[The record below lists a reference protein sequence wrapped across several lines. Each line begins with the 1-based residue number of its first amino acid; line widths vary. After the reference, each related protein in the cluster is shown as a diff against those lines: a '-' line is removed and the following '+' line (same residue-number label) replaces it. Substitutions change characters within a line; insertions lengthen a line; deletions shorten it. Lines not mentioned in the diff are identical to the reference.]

1 MLRLILKFYEKSRQA
16 VNSGVPLSDILSLG
30 VREDLARIKI
40 IRADEFDEMSV
51 KINEKIDKE
60 FGQLVKEDSLAY
72 WDHAVTG
79 KLGGRSQ
86 FGFDVHK
93 AHLKNIKYAR
103 RR

>member
-1 MLRLILKFYEKSRQA
+1 MLKEYFLLQSAYHPVDMYCPINKTYQMLRLILKFYEKSRQA

-60 FGQLVKEDSLAY
+60 FGQLVKEDIGDTSP
-72 WDHAVTG
+72 
-79 KLGGRSQ
+79 
-86 FGFDVHK
+86 
-93 AHLKNIKYAR
+93 
-103 RR
+103 